1 MLGLRLGDAAILE
14 ALPAVLVPA
23 PCLTDEALQ
32 TVTGIAAT
40 SQTARGRPLQNHR
53 RLVHGG
59 DELLW
64 GRRRLW
70 GGKEKKNA

>member
-1 MLGLRLGDAAILE
+1 MIPGAFG
-14 ALPAVLVPA
+14 AVVVPV
-23 PCLTDEALQ
+23 PHLTDEALQ
-32 TVTGIAAT
+32 TVAGIAAT
-40 SQTARGRPLQNHR
+40 SQTARRGPLQNHR

-70 GGKEKKNA
+70 GEQNA